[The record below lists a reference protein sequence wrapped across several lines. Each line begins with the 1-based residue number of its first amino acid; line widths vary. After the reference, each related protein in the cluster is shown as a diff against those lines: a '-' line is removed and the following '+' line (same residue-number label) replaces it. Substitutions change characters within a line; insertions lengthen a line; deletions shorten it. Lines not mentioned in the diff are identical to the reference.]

1 MVESGMIE
9 VGKNNASFFFEEG
22 GGVGGGWTQQE
33 LQYKHEASKKAK
45 KQRFSKLSLKRKSS

>member
-9 VGKNNASFFFEEG
+9 VGKNNASFFFWG
-22 GGVGGGWTQQE
+22 GGGGLEWTQQE
-33 LQYKHEASKKAK
+33 PQHKHEASKKAK